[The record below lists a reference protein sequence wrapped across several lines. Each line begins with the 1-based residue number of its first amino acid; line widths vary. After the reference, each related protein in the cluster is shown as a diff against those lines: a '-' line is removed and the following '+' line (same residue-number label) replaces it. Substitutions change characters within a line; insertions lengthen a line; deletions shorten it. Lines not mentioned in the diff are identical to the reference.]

1 MMATTTASGIRRIDD
16 AELAATTGGTKC
28 VSAFGWTACGYVDSQ
43 GFGGGVGNGEKSYWV
58 DVTIK

>member
-28 VSAFGWTACGYVDSQ
+28 VSALGWTACGYFDRW
-43 GFGGGVGNGEKSYWV
+43 GIGGAIGNGKKSYSV
-58 DVTIK
+58 DVTFK